1 MHAEP
6 NDSDNILS
14 SKTLCV
20 SIWGGIPYNIKY
32 KILKYENMKIWKY
45 NIKYYNSN
53 YMKRLILIIKS

>member
-32 KILKYENMKIWKY
+32 KILKYENMKI
-45 NIKYYNSN
+45 
-53 YMKRLILIIKS
+53 